1 MKPMTPSE
9 LYDTFYG
16 FVESGD
22 EGGARSF
29 LTEHLGEFP
38 EETKNQLISAF
49 LTEVISEEAEVL
61 QARTEV
67 QKGVS
72 ETLSDIQGAKKEIEN
87 QNRII
92 QLKEQLG
99 AK

>member
-1 MKPMTPSE
+1 MTPVE
-9 LYDTFYG
+9 LYDE
-16 FVESGD
+16 FVKIAETGD
-22 EGGARSF
+22 EASARAF
-29 LTEHLGEFP
+29 FTEHIGEFP

-49 LTEVISEEAEVL
+49 LTEAISEEAEVL

-67 QKGVS
+67 QKEVI

-99 AK
+99 AQ

>member
-1 MKPMTPSE
+1 MTPIE
-9 LYDTFYG
+9 LYDEFIKIAET
-16 FVESGD
+16 GD
-22 EGGARSF
+22 EAATRAF
-29 LTEHLGEFP
+29 FTEHLGEFP

-49 LTEVISEEAEVL
+49 LTEAISGEAEVL

-67 QKGVS
+67 QKEVV

-92 QLKEQLG
+92 QLREQLG

>member
-22 EGGARSF
+22 EAGARSF
-29 LTEHLGEFP
+29 LTEHLAEFP
-38 EETKNQLISAF
+38 EETRNELISAF
-49 LTEVISEEAEVL
+49 LTEAISGEAEVA
-61 QARTEV
+61 QARAEIEKEALETV
-67 QKGVS
+67 ADIKGA
-72 ETLSDIQGAKKEIEN
+72 TKEIEN
-87 QNRII
+87 QNRIA